1 MTEYTAAAESP
12 IDKAQAGSLHRNRKG
27 LSPCQGVNFF
37 DCLVPTSYLEIMDS
51 QRQISILCQNKTKS
65 LDVILPPSFYPA
77 KVLVTQSLTK
87 MMSDTWY
94 KPFLT
99 CLSSISSQR
108 EHIWITFCPPAT
120 NNRRSSPPV
129 HQHRHHHH
137 HYHHHHHQHHHC
149 HQYHYHHHYY
159 HHHHHY
165 YHPYHQHRHHDH
177 HQYINI
183 FIITSLSSHIT
194 YFG

>member
-1 MTEYTAAAESP
+1 MTEYTAAGESP
-12 IDKAQAGSLHRNRKG
+12 IDKAQASSLHRNRKG

-51 QRQISILCQNKTKS
+51 QRQISILCQNKTKR
-65 LDVILPPSFYPA
+65 LDVILPPSFFCTA

-99 CLSSISSQR
+99 WLSSISSQR

-120 NNRRSSPPV
+120 TNRRSSPPV
-129 HQHRHHHH
+129 HHHEATITASSSPSRHH
-137 HYHHHHHQHHHC
+137 QA
-149 HQYHYHHHYY
+149 
-159 HHHHHY
+159 
-165 YHPYHQHRHHDH
+165 
-177 HQYINI
+177 NN
-183 FIITSLSSHIT
+183 TESSSPSQQRQVVIAPSSSK
-194 YFG
+194 